1 MELKTINICYKKSI
15 TLEKVSYQCLTL
27 LKKKIIKVHF
37 CFQKQDGRDMN
48 TERNA
53 LPNFRSLCH
62 RSDDYF

>member
-37 CFQKQDGRDMN
+37 CFQKQDGRDMD
-48 TERNA
+48 TETNA
-53 LPNFRSLCH
+53 LPNFKSLCH

>member
-27 LKKKIIKVHF
+27 LKKKNNKSTFLFSETRWKRYEHR
-37 CFQKQDGRDMN
+37 K
-48 TERNA
+48 NA